1 MRRIYY
7 VKPKI
12 QNPITNYFVFL
23 SAIEILIFIILIYF
37 IEQYKSQI
45 PADFVIY
52 FRFGLIL
59 LTVLIFS
66 LFNFWVGIRLSHK
79 IAGPLVQVQRVL
91 EFALRGE
98 YETRIK
104 LRSGDFLHEFG
115 DNINSLLDKLEHT
128 QDLNFE
134 FKNPEIE
141 RDKISSENKIFEK
154 EAYKW

>member
-23 SAIEILIFIILIYF
+23 SVIEILMFIFLIYF
-37 IEQYKSQI
+37 IEQYKTQI
-45 PADFVIY
+45 PTDFVLY

-59 LTVLIFS
+59 FTVLIFS
-66 LFNFWVGIRLSHK
+66 LFNFWIGIRLSHR

-91 EFALRGE
+91 EFALKGE

-115 DNINSLLDKLEHT
+115 DHINSLLDKLEYT
-128 QDLNFE
+128 QHLDFE
-134 FKNPEIE
+134 FKNPEIKM
-141 RDKISSENKIFEK
+141 DKISSANKVFNK
-154 EAYKW
+154 EVYK